1 MRHRS
6 RDPRVLERDLAR
18 LADGTIE
25 PARVDDVE
33 RSVAASPELQARLDE
48 QLRALAAVHTLAS
61 QRAPATLRMRRRLL
75 ARAVGPRA
83 AGPRAAGPRA
93 AGSRVARSSRAR
105 VPALGLGLAGVLAA
119 LVLVLVALGGSQAGL
134 TVADAATLA
143 VRPATSKVAE
153 PPDDGTTLP
162 HVRAAGLPFPY
173 WEDRFGWVATGV
185 RRDDVDGRRLT
196 TVFYRRHGSRVA
208 YTIVPGASLL
218 AGHDVRTIR
227 RGGLWIGTFAT
238 GHRLLVMWLRRGHTC
253 VLSGVDVPLDALVKL
268 AAWRGHGTLPY

>member
-1 MRHRS
+1 MSMRHRS
-6 RDPRVLERDLAR
+6 HRSRRPGVLERDLAR

-25 PARVDDVE
+25 PARVYDVE
-33 RSVAASPELQARLDE
+33 RSVAASTELQARLDE
-48 QLRALAAVHTLAS
+48 QLQAVAAVRTLAY

-75 ARAVGPRA
+75 VRA
-83 AGPRAAGPRA
+83 ARPRR
-93 AGSRVARSSRAR
+93 SRFTVARR
-105 VPALGLGLAGVLAA
+105 PALGLGLAGVLAA
-119 LVLVLVALGGSQAGL
+119 LVLVLTALGGSQAGL

-143 VRPATSKVAE
+143 VRPATGMVAE

-185 RRDDVDGRRLT
+185 RRDDVDGRLLT
-196 TVFYRRHGSRVA
+196 TVFYRRRGSRVA

-227 RGGLWIGTFAT
+227 RGGLRIGTFTT

-268 AAWRGHGTLPY
+268 AAWRNHGTLPY

>member
-6 RDPRVLERDLAR
+6 RHSRVLERHLAR

-25 PARVDDVE
+25 PVRVDDLE
-33 RSVAASPELQARLDE
+33 RSVAASTELQARLDE
-48 QLRALAAVHTLAS
+48 QLWAVAAVRTLAS
-61 QRAPATLRMRRRLL
+61 QRAPATLRLRTRLL
-75 ARAVGPRA
+75 GGAARPR
-83 AGPRAAGPRA
+83 R
-93 AGSRVARSSRAR
+93 SRFPGAR
-105 VPALGLGLAGVLAA
+105 VPALGLGLAGVLAV
-119 LVLVLVALGGSQAGL
+119 LVLVLAALGGSQVGL

-143 VRPATSKVAE
+143 VRPATGTVAE
-153 PPDDGTTLP
+153 PPDDGTMLP

-185 RRDDVDGRRLT
+185 RRDDVDGRLLT
-196 TVFYRRHGSRVA
+196 TVFYRRHGSHVV

-227 RGGLWIGTFAT
+227 RGGLRIGTFTT